1 MKIVHDRLIVFERP
15 ASVAF
20 DRATDV
26 ARPHWDALTLSLGIA
41 RRPETGAHR
50 RSTPGIHHG
59 PPPGGVGAPAGLGL
73 GAGVAG
79 FSAAFSAA
87 VRGFGRP
94 SRTWRTRSTRRESL
108 GTPTYSRSPSI
119 KTAGPNFSLY
129 FANSSSRGSTIR
141 TLMSGRRCWRRSE
154 TERTRCS

>member
-79 FSAAFSAA
+79 FSAPLSPAGPG
-87 VRGFGRP
+87 VGRP
-94 SRTWRTRSTRRESL
+94 FP
-108 GTPTYSRSPSI
+108 TPRARAT
-119 KTAGPNFSLY
+119 
-129 FANSSSRGSTIR
+129 
-141 TLMSGRRCWRRSE
+141 
-154 TERTRCS
+154 